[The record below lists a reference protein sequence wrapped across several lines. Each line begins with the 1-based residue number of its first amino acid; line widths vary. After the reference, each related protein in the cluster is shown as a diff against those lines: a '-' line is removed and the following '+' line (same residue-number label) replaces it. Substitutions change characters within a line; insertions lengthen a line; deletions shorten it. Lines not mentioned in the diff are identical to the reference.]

1 MSEFWNDRFAAE
13 EYVYGT
19 EPNAFFRQE
28 LNKLTAGTI
37 LLPGE
42 GEGRNAV
49 FAAQNKWQVTAFDT
63 STEGKKKAEQLAH
76 TRQVKIEYQ
85 LDSYDTIQLEPEAFD
100 CVGLIFTHMSLPQR
114 QSFIQRLKVALK
126 AGGTVILEG
135 FSKSQIHNNSGGP
148 RDIDLLFSKEE
159 LQADFAGFAKVNI
172 TEADVELDEGPF
184 HKGKAHVIR
193 LVAVK

>member
-1 MSEFWNDRFAAE
+1 MSEFWNERFAAE
-13 EYVYGT
+13 EYAYGT
-19 EPNAFFRQE
+19 EPNMFFRQE
-28 LNKLTAGTI
+28 LNKLIAGTI

-63 STEGKKKAEQLAH
+63 STEGKKKAEQLA
-76 TRQVKIEYQ
+76 TARQVKIEYQ
-85 LDSYDTIQLEPEAFD
+85 LDSYDTIRLEPEAFD
-100 CVGLIFTHMSLPQR
+100 CVALIFTHMPLPQR
-114 QSFIQRLKVALK
+114 QGFIQRLKAALK

-159 LQADFAGFAKVNI
+159 LQADFAGFANVNI
-172 TEADVELDEGPF
+172 SEADVELDEGPF

>member
-1 MSEFWNDRFAAE
+1 MSEFWNERFAAE
-13 EYVYGT
+13 EYAYGT
-19 EPNAFFRQE
+19 EPNMFFRQE
-28 LNKLTAGTI
+28 LNKLIAGTI

-63 STEGKKKAEQLAH
+63 STEGKKKAEQLA
-76 TRQVKIEYQ
+76 TARQVKIEYQ
-85 LDSYDTIQLEPEAFD
+85 LDSYDTIRLEPEAFD
-100 CVGLIFTHMSLPQR
+100 CVALIFTHMPLPQR
-114 QSFIQRLKVALK
+114 QGFIQRLKAALK